1 MTKNKIVVTFIIIFL
16 FVSNFISFAYKPG
29 KTGKVTTVVI
39 DAGHG
44 GHDSGALGK
53 KVKEKDIALAIVLKV
68 GKLIE
73 KNFSDVKVVYTRSTD
88 VFIDLYRRPQIANEI
103 HADLFISIHCNS
115 NPKNEAYG
123 NETYVMGLDKSKTS
137 LEVAKKEN
145 GVILLE
151 DNYNSNYDGYNP
163 NSPEANI
170 IFSLFQ
176 NAHLDQS
183 LDFAAKVQKCLKG
196 KIKSMDRGVK
206 QAGFLVLWKTTM
218 PSVLIETGFVS
229 NKAEEEMLASEKGK
243 NEIAKSIYEAFKE
256 YKFKVEGFN
265 NQAKN
270 LETKEDNDKILEET
284 AVVTDNNPIIT
295 DIKNNKDTISK
306 VNPVIFKDTTNQ
318 EILFRIQ
325 FASSSTDKPLD
336 APEFSNLR
344 NIKKYFHN
352 GLYKYT
358 VGNEKS
364 LKEANDL
371 LIKVQGKGFKDAF
384 VVAFLNEQRISPA
397 EAVRLLKKNK

>member
-1 MTKNKIVVTFIIIFL
+1 MTKNKSVVIFLFIFL
-16 FVSNFISFAYKPG
+16 FVSNFISLAYKPS

-53 KVKEKDIALAIVLKV
+53 KTKEKDVALAIVLKV

-115 NPKNEAYG
+115 NPKKEPYG

-183 LDFAAKVQKCLKG
+183 LDFASKVQKCFKG
-196 KIKSMDRGVK
+196 RVKSMDRGVK

-229 NKAEEEMLASEKGK
+229 NAAEEEVLASEKGK

-270 LETKEDNDKILEET
+270 LESKEDNDKILEET
-284 AVVTDNNPIIT
+284 AVVANNNPVIT
-295 DIKNNKDTISK
+295 DIKNNRDTISK
-306 VNPVIFKDTTNQ
+306 VNPVVFKDSTSQ

-336 APEFSNLR
+336 SPEFSNLK

-352 GLYKYT
+352 GMYKYT
-358 VGNEKS
+358 LGNEKS
-364 LKEANDL
+364 LKEANEL
-371 LIKVQGKGFKDAF
+371 LIKVQEKGFKDAF